1 MHRHRIN
8 WLSQLVPSL
17 LLSIGS
23 AACLAADEVPPSLP
37 ETPVL
42 PNAAG
47 FDALFKRL
55 EYGDLTALDNKQQQ
69 QVEVQLQ
76 KLLPPGD
83 AHRERLLDSSRCS
96 LDFVNRTKDGYAFAD
111 AKLAAALNA
120 ADAAAAIRFY
130 YCRGEYQGSLSTQRD
145 ALADFERGIDMART
159 IDDDLLVAAGLGA
172 RGATYSLLGIHGKAL
187 ADLLEVQRIYQ
198 QHELNEASSQTLL
211 GIGTAYRRLGYLDK
225 AREYINQSIEHAQ
238 HVGDHETLQGGTM
251 ELGFIDRESGR
262 YASALTTFRHAL
274 ELAAPTGDRVTI
286 ASTNVAMAGVL
297 NDLHRYPEALDSLQK
312 AETDFA
318 AAGDNSFAGTIAY
331 DRGRAMAGQGRRR
344 DALDQF
350 DRAGT
355 AFEASGNQRYLERLH
370 ESKAQT
376 LEAAGQTQASLEEY
390 KHYLATH
397 EEVMRQRTD
406 QQAQMLREQFD
417 TDRAKLENAR
427 LKAEQALKE
436 REVESLQK
444 ARRWQQLAMGLLALV
459 LGMLSV
465 LVVRQLARLRV
476 WKRMASVDA
485 LTGVPNLRG
494 VEAFAN
500 RAMRA
505 ARTNLEP
512 LAVLAIDVDRFKS
525 INDNHGHAAGD
536 RVLQQ
541 IARACDE
548 AMRDGDLLG
557 RIGGEEFLAVL
568 PGTKLDHAL
577 DVAERLRSR
586 VAALDLA
593 DVPTGVSATISI
605 GASEML
611 PEDTDFDSLKQRADE
626 AMYRAKEAGRNR
638 VVSAWN
644 GTQERGASGATGTGA
659 AAATGGAGVASR

>member
-1 MHRHRIN
+1 M
-8 WLSQLVPSL
+8 
-17 LLSIGS
+17 
-23 AACLAADEVPPSLP
+23 
-37 ETPVL
+37 
-42 PNAAG
+42 
-47 FDALFKRL
+47 
-55 EYGDLTALDNKQQQ
+55 
-69 QVEVQLQ
+69 
-76 KLLPPGD
+76 
-83 AHRERLLDSSRCS
+83 
-96 LDFVNRTKDGYAFAD
+96 
-111 AKLAAALNA
+111 
-120 ADAAAAIRFY
+120 
-130 YCRGEYQGSLSTQRD
+130 
-145 ALADFERGIDMART
+145 
-159 IDDDLLVAAGLGA
+159 
-172 RGATYSLLGIHGKAL
+172 
-187 ADLLEVQRIYQ
+187 
-198 QHELNEASSQTLL
+198 
-211 GIGTAYRRLGYLDK
+211 
-225 AREYINQSIEHAQ
+225 
-238 HVGDHETLQGGTM
+238 
-251 ELGFIDRESGR
+251 
-262 YASALTTFRHAL
+262 
-274 ELAAPTGDRVTI
+274 
-286 ASTNVAMAGVL
+286 
-297 NDLHRYPEALDSLQK
+297 
-312 AETDFA
+312 
-318 AAGDNSFAGTIAY
+318 IAY
-331 DRGRAMAGQGRRR
+331 DRGRAMAGQGQRR

-500 RAMRA
+500 RAMRT

-593 DVPTGVSATISI
+593 DVPAGVSATISI

-638 VVSAWN
+638 VFSAWN
-644 GTQERGASGATGTGA
+644 GPQERGASGATGTGA